1 MQYVL
6 KIFVSFEPLLT
17 SHNIWLGR
25 KKHRKKSETMFL
37 LFFSI
42 FMFSP
47 FITLQL
53 HFIAAIPQLPIHIH
67 ATCSRFTLLG
77 FPFPPLVLGTDGQH
91 VVGGAAGIRCNGQC
105 CDASLTLFTTQI
117 NGDVQIIKLSHHHI
131 RVCEADHANKCVR
144 SMK

>member
-1 MQYVL
+1 MIGTEETL
-6 KIFVSFEPLLT
+6 E
-17 SHNIWLGR
+17 
-25 KKHRKKSETMFL
+25 KSETMFL
-37 LFFSI
+37 LFFPI

-67 ATCSRFTLLG
+67 TTCSRFTLLG

-91 VVGGAAGIRCNGQC
+91 VVGGAPGIRCIGQC
-105 CDASLTLFTTQI
+105 CYFSLTLFTTQI

-131 RVCEADHANKCVR
+131 RVWEANHANKYGR
-144 SMK
+144 SIKKF

>member
-1 MQYVL
+1 MVGT
-6 KIFVSFEPLLT
+6 EET
-17 SHNIWLGR
+17 SE
-25 KKHRKKSETMFL
+25 KSETMFL
-37 LFFSI
+37 LFFPI

-53 HFIAAIPQLPIHIH
+53 HFIAAIPQLPIHIP

-77 FPFPPLVLGTDGQH
+77 FPLLPLVLGTDGQH
-91 VVGGAAGIRCNGQC
+91 VVGAPGIRCNGQC

-131 RVCEADHANKCVR
+131 RVCEADHANKCGR